1 MTTFL
6 TIDDLQQW
14 LSESGIAL
22 SDVQMGLPST
32 LSVNT
37 IETTTGSTLYVSTD
51 TVSITEP
58 PTPVV
63 NVKSL
68 SEAPVIK
75 FKPLTESE
83 EDYNTWV
90 VDDFECMEG
99 ACGTCKVV
107 YRGDT
112 LLMNVCECEGKSTVS
127 LILEIDGK
135 ISTVPFVLEKSCN
148 TDDECDMIL
157 AV

>member
-14 LSESGIAL
+14 LSESGAAL
-22 SDVQMGLPST
+22 SDVQMELPST
-32 LSVNT
+32 LGVNT
-37 IETTTGSTLYVSTD
+37 VETTTGSTIYVSTD
-51 TVSITEP
+51 ISITEP
-58 PTPVV
+58 HTPVV

-68 SEAPVIK
+68 SEAPVITL
-75 FKPLTESE
+75 KPLTESE
-83 EDYNTWV
+83 DDYNTWV

-107 YRGDT
+107 YKGDT